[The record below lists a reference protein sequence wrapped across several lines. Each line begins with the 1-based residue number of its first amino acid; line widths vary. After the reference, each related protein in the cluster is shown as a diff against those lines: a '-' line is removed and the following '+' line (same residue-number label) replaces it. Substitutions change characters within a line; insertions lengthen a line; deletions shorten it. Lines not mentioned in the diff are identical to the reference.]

1 MTKSCLGLLRR
12 RSELRTRWSTRQRYS
27 RGVEVDVEVVVAGG
41 VALLFI
47 EGGRVGTGV
56 IVVLEWYVGGRR

>member
-1 MTKSCLGLLRR
+1 MWRR
-12 RSELRTRWSTRQRYS
+12 YL